1 MTEIVR
7 IDSRGRVTLPSS
19 LRDAVKLPEGVYV
32 MLVADLDRK
41 EIRIVPFADPEAKL
55 FELRVTFADIPG
67 ALARAATVLAKEGVD
82 LLSTESR
89 TLRRGESAEW
99 VAIIDVS
106 NCKLGSNELKRK
118 LIEDG
123 AATDVSLQQ
132 FP

>member
-1 MTEIVR
+1 
-7 IDSRGRVTLPSS
+7 
-19 LRDAVKLPEGVYV
+19 